1 MINPTPTAGKA
12 DKNQPILDKQ
22 IDLFLFDLKNESIEL
37 GFKQGEHWALTLS
50 TDLEIADLKKN
61 NHRVIVLRLQPEE
74 LLNVYQRVKRKL
86 NQELSSTDAV
96 LTAGNLEHNGKGFL
110 AAYPVRNIR

>member
-1 MINPTPTAGKA
+1 MINPTPSAGKS
-12 DKNQPILDKQ
+12 DTNQLILDKQ
-22 IDLFLFDLKNESIEL
+22 INLFLFDLKNEAIEL

-61 NHRVIVLRLQPEE
+61 NHKVIVLRLQPEE
-74 LLNVYQRVKRKL
+74 LLNVYQHVKRKL

-110 AAYPVRNIR
+110 AAYPVRNTR